1 MDEAR
6 IKDLASAAGQLE
18 EFDKF
23 EFIVDV
29 PSAEAS
35 MKVSGKEIKGVMDPK
50 RHTHAVADVTGLTGE
65 LGKKLDRKGGTI
77 AGELSVMGDT
87 YLRRLHLEEF
97 LEVPE
102 YRYNRIETVVGDKW
116 SAPGGG
122 IVELVS
128 PDDCTLV
135 LKLEQ
140 GEVGTVRENDLC
152 MGIYLNA
159 AMDASSENTSD
170 SDDSFGNRTYAG
182 FTTCYFRLVE
192 CLDLQ
197 TYGAWQYELRAG
209 YPYHPQTAMQFVA
222 FGNTADPSR
231 RSSRY
236 ETRTYLR
243 FLTGM
248 DDWTIRTENIAA
260 QFGDLSNLLAH
271 GLEMSGYSAYLKNIY
286 LTGFLSDKAG
296 DSWFDSATGDMQLF
310 NRSTGCGVSFR
321 DGILRFGRIDPAKPD
336 AGTDLDALMQTISS
350 TLETLGRINSDE
362 YVSPVEKS
370 FLRERLQDIQTEYAQ
385 LHANAL
391 VHISS
396 IRYRL
401 SGGRLLTVQGK
412 KRIVRLMDAEWTP
425 YEEAYL
431 SAIAA
436 IEKYTQPEPEFI
448 PIGADFTAIE
458 TYYAERRK
466 IGEALDKAASE
477 NSDLGY
483 LHDNFQD
490 ISTEIDAGSGVVLS
504 GFVGVKDES
513 DRKVVAGMAG
523 CSLTGVDEAAHGKLM
538 FFAGAD
544 GIADAGNAT
553 TRIYEDGHV
562 EMASGIFS
570 GYSRVQFK
578 RLTEAGTVYNSTTNE
593 YTLDRNFNLIIDGAR
608 FGEYIIRLNLPS
620 SAEYTGSVVNIYDS
634 PIRTRSS
641 PSLLLAADDPDSG
654 IVSTLRKDSYGL
666 GYLPVARI
674 VTFGGVLQLLSVP
687 SPYSN
692 RKCMWHVTYQM
703 MSDFKIYEEN

>member
-1 MDEAR
+1 MDEIR
-6 IKDLASAAGQLE
+6 IKDLASAAGQID

-29 PSAEAS
+29 PTAEAS
-35 MKVSGKEIKGVMDPK
+35 MKVSGKEIKGVMAPK
-50 RHTHAVADVTGLTGE
+50 RHTHAVSDVAGLTGE
-65 LGKKLDRKGGTI
+65 LDKKLDKKGGSI
-77 AGELSVMGDT
+77 AGDLSVLGDT

-128 PDDCTLV
+128 TENKTLA
-135 LKLEQ
+135 LKLEE
-140 GEVGTVRENDLC
+140 GEVGTVRKGDLC
-152 MGIYLNA
+152 MGIFLNA
-159 AMDASSENTSD
+159 AMDSSSENHSD

-182 FTTCYFRLVE
+182 FTTCYFRLAE
-192 CLDLQ
+192 CLDPQ
-197 TYGAWQYELRAG
+197 TYGEWRYELREG
-209 YPYHPQTAMQFVA
+209 YPYHPQAAMQFVT
-222 FGNTADPSR
+222 FGNTTDPSR

-260 QFGDLSNLLAH
+260 QFGDLSNLTAH
-271 GLEMSGYSAYLKNIY
+271 GLEMTGYSAYLKNIY

-296 DSWFDSATGDMQLF
+296 DSWFDSETGDMQLF

-321 DGILRFGRIDPAKPD
+321 DGVLRFGRIDPAKPD
-336 AGTDLDALMQTISS
+336 AGTDFDSLMQTISS

-391 VHISS
+391 MHISTS
-396 IRYRL
+396 RYRL
-401 SGGRLLTVQGK
+401 SEGRLLTVQGK
-412 KRIVRLMDAEWTP
+412 KRIVRLMNAEWIP

-436 IEKYTQPEPEFI
+436 IRKYTQPEPEFI
-448 PIGADFTAIE
+448 PIEADFTAIE

-490 ISTEIDAGSGVVLS
+490 ISTEIDGGSGVVLS

-523 CSLTGVDEAAHGKLM
+523 CSLTGVSEAAHGKLM

-544 GIADAGNAT
+544 GIANAGNAT

-562 EMASGIFS
+562 EMGSGIFS
-570 GYSRVQFK
+570 GYSKVQFK
-578 RLTEAGTVYNSTTNE
+578 RLTDAGTVYNSTTNE

-641 PSLLLAADDPDSG
+641 PSLLLVADDSESG

-692 RKCMWHVTYQM
+692 QKCMWHVTYQM
-703 MSDFKIYEEN
+703 MSDFRIYE

>member
-1 MDEAR
+1 
-6 IKDLASAAGQLE
+6 
-18 EFDKF
+18 
-23 EFIVDV
+23 
-29 PSAEAS
+29 
-35 MKVSGKEIKGVMDPK
+35 
-50 RHTHAVADVTGLTGE
+50 
-65 LGKKLDRKGGTI
+65 
-77 AGELSVMGDT
+77 
-87 YLRRLHLEEF
+87 
-97 LEVPE
+97 
-102 YRYNRIETVVGDKW
+102 
-116 SAPGGG
+116 
-122 IVELVS
+122 
-128 PDDCTLV
+128 
-135 LKLEQ
+135 
-140 GEVGTVRENDLC
+140 
-152 MGIYLNA
+152 
-159 AMDASSENTSD
+159 
-170 SDDSFGNRTYAG
+170 
-182 FTTCYFRLVE
+182 
-192 CLDLQ
+192 
-197 TYGAWQYELRAG
+197 
-209 YPYHPQTAMQFVA
+209 
-222 FGNTADPSR
+222 
-231 RSSRY
+231 
-236 ETRTYLR
+236 
-243 FLTGM
+243 
-248 DDWTIRTENIAA
+248 
-260 QFGDLSNLLAH
+260 
-271 GLEMSGYSAYLKNIY
+271 
-286 LTGFLSDKAG
+286 
-296 DSWFDSATGDMQLF
+296 
-310 NRSTGCGVSFR
+310 
-321 DGILRFGRIDPAKPD
+321 
-336 AGTDLDALMQTISS
+336 MQTISS

-391 VHISS
+391 MHISTS
-396 IRYRL
+396 RYRL
-401 SGGRLLTVQGK
+401 SEGRLLTVQGK
-412 KRIVRLMDAEWTP
+412 KRIVRLMNAEWIP

-436 IEKYTQPEPEFI
+436 IRKYTQPEPEFI
-448 PIGADFTAIE
+448 PIEADFTAIE

-490 ISTEIDAGSGVVLS
+490 ISTEIDGGSGVVLS

-523 CSLTGVDEAAHGKLM
+523 CSLTGVSEAAHGKLM

-544 GIADAGNAT
+544 GIANAGNAT

-562 EMASGIFS
+562 EMGSGIFS
-570 GYSRVQFK
+570 GYSKVQFK
-578 RLTEAGTVYNSTTNE
+578 RLTDAGTVYNSTTNE

-641 PSLLLAADDPDSG
+641 PSLLLVADDSESG

-692 RKCMWHVTYQM
+692 QKCMWHVTYQM
-703 MSDFKIYEEN
+703 MSDFRIYE